1 MVKSHV
7 YYSMMKNM
15 NTDLLTQE
23 YLDLVQKMSGEYFA
37 KHYSNLQAPKYYVE
51 RGRKYHRVVQHDRS
65 LCTASDS
72 SRSVHAFIGEDGML
86 YKAAGW
92 KAPAKGARYNL
103 ETDMD
108 VIRQRF
114 DPHGS
119 YLYR

>member
-1 MVKSHV
+1 MVKSCI

-15 NTDLLTQE
+15 NADLLTQE
-23 YLDLVQKMSGEYFA
+23 YLDLIQKMTSEYFA

-51 RGRKYHRVVQHDRS
+51 RGRKYHRVVQH
-65 LCTASDS
+65 DS

>member
-1 MVKSHV
+1 MVKRAV
-7 YYSMMKNM
+7 YSYMMKNT

-23 YLDLVQKMSGEYFA
+23 YLDLIQKMTGEYFA

-51 RGRKYHRVVQHDRS
+51 RGRKYHRVVQHDRGGS
-65 LCTASDS
+65 
-72 SRSVHAFIGEDGML
+72 SVHAFIGEDGML

-92 KAPAKGARYNL
+92 KSPAKGARYNL
-103 ETDMD
+103 ETDMA
-108 VIRQRF
+108 VIGKRF

>member
-1 MVKSHV
+1 MI
-7 YYSMMKNM
+7 KNT

-23 YLDLVQKMSGEYFA
+23 YLDVIQKMSGDYFA
-37 KHYSNLQAPKYYVE
+37 KHYPNLQAPRYYVK
-51 RGRKYHRVVQHDRS
+51 RGRKYHRVVQENQGTVGLDLRGAHYGTS
-65 LCTASDS
+65 S

-92 KAPAKGARYNL
+92 KTPAKGARYNL
-103 ETDMD
+103 QLDMD
-108 VIRQRF
+108 LIRQRF

>member
-1 MVKSHV
+1 MVKRAV
-7 YYSMMKNM
+7 YSYMMKNM

-23 YLDLVQKMSGEYFA
+23 YLDLIQKMTSEYFA

-51 RGRKYHRVVQHDRS
+51 RGRKYHRVVQHDRGGS
-65 LCTASDS
+65 SS

-103 ETDMD
+103 ETDMA

>member
-1 MVKSHV
+1 MVKPCV

-15 NTDLLTQE
+15 NADLLTQQ
-23 YLDLVQKMSGEYFA
+23 YLDLIQKMSREYFA
-37 KHYSNLQAPKYYVE
+37 RHYPTLTSPKYYVE
-51 RGRKYHRVVQHDRS
+51 RGRKYHRVVQHD
-65 LCTASDS
+65 S
-72 SRSVHAFIGEDGML
+72 SPSVHAFIGEDGML

>member
-1 MVKSHV
+1 MVKRAV
-7 YYSMMKNM
+7 YSYMMKNM
-15 NTDLLTQE
+15 NADLLTQE
-23 YLDLVQKMSGEYFA
+23 YLDLIQKMSGEYFA

-51 RGRKYHRVVQHDRS
+51 RGRKYHRVVQHDRGGS
-65 LCTASDS
+65 S